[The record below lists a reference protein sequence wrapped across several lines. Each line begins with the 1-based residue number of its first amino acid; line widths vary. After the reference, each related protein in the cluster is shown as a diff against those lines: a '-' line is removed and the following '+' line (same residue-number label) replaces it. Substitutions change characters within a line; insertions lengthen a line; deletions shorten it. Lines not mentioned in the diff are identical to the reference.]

1 MNTQPST
8 LNDTE
13 LDHVSGGGGGSIL
26 PPPIA
31 GVGLDMVANLLI
43 VSAARSRQSLR
54 QESIRAITSTL
65 LVDVDAAGR
74 PSQLTASSFAVR
86 VPAAAARTV
95 PPLGGF

>member
-1 MNTQPST
+1 MKTQPST
-8 LNDTE
+8 LNDIE

-54 QESIRAITSTL
+54 QEIDTGDHFDL
-65 LVDVDAAGR
+65 
-74 PSQLTASSFAVR
+74 
-86 VPAAAARTV
+86 ARRR
-95 PPLGGF
+95 